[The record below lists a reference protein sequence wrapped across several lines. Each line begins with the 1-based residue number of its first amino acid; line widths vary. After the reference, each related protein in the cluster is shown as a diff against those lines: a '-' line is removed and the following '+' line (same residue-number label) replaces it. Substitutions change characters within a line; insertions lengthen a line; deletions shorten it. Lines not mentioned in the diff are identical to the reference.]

1 MSEPVSNVNF
11 GKSVEFV
18 TLSASQ
24 DHTMDEFPIPRVPF
38 FLRLRESISSTCQ
51 VLNFASMTGSRIV

>member
-1 MSEPVSNVNF
+1 MFERVSNVN
-11 GKSVEFV
+11 SEYWSS

-24 DHTMDEFPIPRVPF
+24 DHTIDEFPIPRVPF

-51 VLNFASMTGSRIV
+51 VLNFASMVGSRIV